1 MRNRM
6 GLLLS
11 GTLVLASALLV
22 GCEPPKPAEPAVP
35 AEAPGATAPGG
46 TAPASTAQGSGGGVA
61 PIGSGAM
68 GGMTPMT
75 GTENIQGGGSGVGQ
89 AAKDQARRAAGAA
102 AGGSIST
109 ESTE

>member
-1 MRNRM
+1 
-6 GLLLS
+6 
-11 GTLVLASALLV
+11 
-22 GCEPPKPAEPAVP
+22 
-35 AEAPGATAPGG
+35 
-46 TAPASTAQGSGGGVA
+46 
-61 PIGSGAM
+61 M

>member
-1 MRNRM
+1 MRNRL

-11 GTLVLASALLV
+11 GAVVLGSMSLL
-22 GCEPPKPAEPAVP
+22 GCEPPKPAEPAPP
-35 AEAPGATAPGG
+35 AETTGAPQPG
-46 TAPASTAQGSGGGVA
+46 STAQGGGGVA
-61 PIGSGAM
+61 PIGSGAA

-89 AAKDQARRAAGAA
+89 AAKDQARRASGMAG
-102 AGGSIST
+102 GGSINT

>member
-35 AEAPGATAPGG
+35 AEAPGS